1 MSRRDLFRLT
11 AAAVAAVASIVTLG
25 AQYPPPSTVD
35 PLHRPYDQ
43 LLDIH
48 VRDGLVYYRALR
60 GSRGAF
66 DRYVASLD
74 VPTAEYDGWT
84 RPRQIAFW
92 INAYNAFVIDSV
104 LDNYPITGR
113 SSQFPANSLR
123 QVPGVFEKQVRRAA
137 GRRLTLDEIEKS
149 VLAGFGDPRVFLAL
163 GRGALGGGRLRSS
176 AFSSDTLEKDLLE
189 VAAEC
194 VTRHECASIDAS
206 GQTLAVTAVF
216 SWREAEFVKAF
227 GADPTARLPEPQPP
241 REGDPARAGAA
252 LPARRAA
259 DAGEERFRGPLHAL
273 RLAPQRPDR
282 RPAAIGGRSR
292 LVRRSRLPR

>member
-1 MSRRDLFRLT
+1 MSRRNLLRL
-11 AAAVAAVASIVTLG
+11 AVVTLAAVASIVTLG
-25 AQYPPPSTVD
+25 AQGPPPSTVD

-43 LLDIH
+43 LLDLH
-48 VRDGLVYYRALR
+48 VRDGLIYYRALR

-74 VPTAEYDGWT
+74 VPSAEYDGWA

-104 LDNYPITGR
+104 LDAYPISGR
-113 SSQFPANSLR
+113 STQFPANSLR

-163 GRGALGGGRLRSS
+163 GRGTLGGGRLRSS
-176 AFSSDTLEKDLLE
+176 AFSSDTLEADLVK

-206 GQTLAVTAVF
+206 GQVLAVTAVF
-216 SWREAEFVKAF
+216 SWREADFVKAF
-227 GADPTARLPEPQPP
+227 GADPM
-241 REGDPARAGAA
+241 PAYPGRS
-252 LPARRAA
+252 
-259 DAGEERFRGPLHAL
+259 PLEKAILHV
-273 RLAPQRPDR
+273 LAPHFLPGERQTLAKNDFAVRFTPFDWQLNDLT
-282 RPAAIGGRSR
+282 GGR
-292 LVRRSRLPR
+292 PR

>member
-1 MSRRDLFRLT
+1 MSRRTLLRL
-11 AAAVAAVASIVTLG
+11 AVVALAAVASIVTLG
-25 AQYPPPSTVD
+25 AQGPPPSTVD

-43 LLDIH
+43 LLDLN

-74 VPTAEYDGWT
+74 VPSAEYDGWA

-92 INAYNAFVIDSV
+92 INAYNAFVIESV
-104 LDNYPITGR
+104 LDAYPISGR

-163 GRGALGGGRLRSS
+163 GRGTLGGGRLRRAAVSR
-176 AFSSDTLEKDLLE
+176 DTQEAHRGQG
-189 VAAEC
+189 AAAC

-206 GQTLAVTAVF
+206 GQVLAVTAVF
-216 SWREAEFVKAF
+216 SWREADFVKAF
-227 GADPTARLPEPQPP
+227 GADPM
-241 REGDPARAGAA
+241 PAYPGRS
-252 LPARRAA
+252 
-259 DAGEERFRGPLHAL
+259 PLEKAILHV
-273 RLAPQRPDR
+273 LAPHFLPGERQTLAKNDFAVRFTPFDWQLNDLT
-282 RPAAIGGRSR
+282 GGR
-292 LVRRSRLPR
+292 PR